1 MRRDNSNDNRI
12 KNDLLHFSEK
22 KFAHHKN
29 KFYLCPKDY
38 AEMKMPTKII
48 LAVFSLLMLAAPV
61 CAESI
66 SKEYAESISSEN
78 LSAPQSEISEIK
90 LYVNASTVRVVN
102 AAKQTM
108 YVYSVTGECVARYR
122 IDSDEKSFTLGLPKG
137 IYILKVSNVA
147 RKISLR

>member
-1 MRRDNSNDNRI
+1 
-12 KNDLLHFSEK
+12 
-22 KFAHHKN
+22 
-29 KFYLCPKDY
+29 
-38 AEMKMPTKII
+38 MKMPKKII
-48 LAVFSLLMLAAPV
+48 LAIFSLLMFAAPL
-61 CAESI
+61 C
-66 SKEYAESISSEN
+66 AESISSEN

-90 LYVNASTVRVVN
+90 LYVSGSTVRVVN

-122 IDSDEKSFTLGLPKG
+122 IDSDEKSFTLSLPKG